1 MDMSTEIIAK
11 ELSLRNRRNA
21 EVLLAV
27 GLPLTRF
34 GEERKP
40 FIDYLMKNR
49 DVKFVFEEKDYNIRI
64 SRVCERISKGSDSCR
79 AGISVWGRR
88 L

>member
-40 FIDYLMKNR
+40 FIDYLMKMVRKPNGLG
-49 DVKFVFEEKDYNIRI
+49 VP
-64 SRVCERISKGSDSCR
+64 SKM
-79 AGISVWGRR
+79 
-88 L
+88 